1 MQNYLILGCAIV
13 CNAVANILIKVGMMK
28 VSKAT
33 DMIAMIKGAM
43 FSPAIIAGISFFVFA
58 LGGYSYILSK
68 LNLSVAYPIMTS
80 VGYMIVVLASW
91 LFLHETITF
100 IQIVGFCLILSGVW
114 CVAQ

>member
-1 MQNYLILGCAIV
+1 MNNYLILGCAIV

-28 VSKAT
+28 LSKT
-33 DMIAMIKGAM
+33 TEMIEMIKGAV
-43 FSPAIIAGISFFVFA
+43 FNPAIIAGISFFVIA

-80 VGYMIVVLASW
+80 VGYMIVILASW
-91 LFLHETITF
+91 LFLHETITW
-100 IQIVGFCLILSGVW
+100 IQVVGFCLILSGVW